1 MAVLSKQHHM
11 LSYTLGLHFGE
22 QQAYAHS
29 CKVDLKFSESLPS
42 PSFVANVVRGEV
54 RVAKF
59 FRHNVMLSDLLQGL
73 RITFYLQLSYKLKK
87 GKIKKNKFKGPR
99 TSFYIAT
106 VLLHLL
112 LRTYITSNISE
123 CFLTYMFVYIL
134 PVLGDVGKG
143 LNPLLLLSA

>member
-1 MAVLSKQHHM
+1 
-11 LSYTLGLHFGE
+11 
-22 QQAYAHS
+22 
-29 CKVDLKFSESLPS
+29 
-42 PSFVANVVRGEV
+42 
-54 RVAKF
+54 
-59 FRHNVMLSDLLQGL
+59 MLSDLLQGL